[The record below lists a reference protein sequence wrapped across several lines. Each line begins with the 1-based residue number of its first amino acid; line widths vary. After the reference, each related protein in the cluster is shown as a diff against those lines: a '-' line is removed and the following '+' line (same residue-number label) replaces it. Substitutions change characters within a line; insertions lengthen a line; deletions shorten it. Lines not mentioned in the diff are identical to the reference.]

1 MCSKKTGTTAYKNT
15 FKSKN
20 TYENILTGINKEE
33 RNKNQ
38 ISEQEELFLKPTT
51 PQPHGINKIEDY
63 RLKES
68 IKKGRVFSGSAL
80 KEETKN
86 QT

>member
-1 MCSKKTGTTAYKNT
+1 
-15 FKSKN
+15 
-20 TYENILTGINKEE
+20 LT
-33 RNKNQ
+33 
-38 ISEQEELFLKPTT
+38 SPTT
-51 PQPHGINKIEDY
+51 PQPPGINKIEDY